1 MRYNQLG
8 RTGLFVSEL
17 CLGAMPFGGRGFWA
31 VVGKLGQEDAEKLV
45 ARAIEAGINF
55 IDTADAYGNGSSEQI
70 TGQAIKNLGV
80 KRSDVIV
87 ATKVYNE
94 VGTQPNDRGASR
106 AHIMDGVKASLQRL
120 GMDYIDLYQIHAFDP
135 VTPVEETLRAL
146 EDLVRQGLVRY
157 IGLSNWPAWQVMKA
171 IGISERHGWTRV
183 DSLQAY
189 YSLVS
194 RDIERDVIP
203 MLEDQ
208 GVGLMVWSPL
218 AGGLLSGKFHRGEK
232 GPPGARRSTAFDF
245 PPVDKERLWAILDVA
260 RPIGEAHGVSPARVA
275 IAWLLSQKTVS
286 TVIIGAKT
294 IDQLDDNLASTELVL
309 TPEDIAALNK
319 VSALPSEY
327 PGWMVQRMGTNRR
340 PAPKRVQLTMPPKP

>member
-1 MRYNQLG
+1 VRYNQLG

-17 CLGAMPFGGRGFWA
+17 CLGAMAFGARGFWA
-31 VVGKLGQEDAEKLV
+31 VVGKLNQEEAEKLL
-45 ARAIEAGINF
+45 ARALDVGINF
-55 IDTADAYGNGSSEQI
+55 IDTADAYGSGSSEQI

-80 KRSDVIV
+80 KRSDVIL

-94 VGTQPNDRGASR
+94 VGPQPNDRGASR

-135 VTPVEETLRAL
+135 VVPMEETLRAL
-146 EDLVRQGLVRY
+146 DDLVRHGLVRY
-157 IGLSNWPAWQVMKA
+157 IGLSNWAAWQIMKA
-171 IGISERHGWTRV
+171 IGISERHGWTRI
-183 DSLQAY
+183 DSIQAY

-194 RDIERDVIP
+194 RDIEREVIP
-203 MLEDQ
+203 VLEDQ

-232 GPPGARRSTAFDF
+232 GPPGARRSTAHEF
-245 PPVDKERLWAILDVA
+245 PPVDKERLWKVLDVA

-275 IAWLLSQKTVS
+275 IAWLLSRKAVS

-294 IDQLDDNLASTELVL
+294 IEQLEDNLASTELTL
-309 TPEDIAALNK
+309 TTEELATLDK

-327 PGWMVQRMGTNRR
+327 PGWMVQRMGSNRR
-340 PAPKRVQLTMPPKP
+340 PSPKKFVQSSVK